1 MKTAE
6 RGGNGVR
13 AASKAWE
20 QAHRSLC
27 VNACPRGLW
36 ALAYLTS
43 QTTWGFSP
51 SRQISEVPFG
61 AELGLNS
68 GF

>member
-1 MKTAE
+1 MKAAE
-6 RGGNGVR
+6 CGRNGVR
-13 AASKAWE
+13 AASEAWG
-20 QAHRSLC
+20 QAHRHLC
-27 VNACPRGLW
+27 VNVCLRGLW

-43 QTTWGFSP
+43 QTTWGLSP